1 MIVQPHTHF
10 DRQETT
16 DPITGRTLADTEG
29 HPWCQEGD
37 PDEGLTI
44 WFESIDS
51 MRAYVAIEV
60 ERPEHG
66 MHASLDNPLEE
77 GEAEG

>member
-1 MIVQPHTHF
+1 
-10 DRQETT
+10 
-16 DPITGRTLADTEG
+16 
-29 HPWCQEGD
+29 
-37 PDEGLTI
+37 
-44 WFESIDS
+44 

>member
-1 MIVQPHTHF
+1 MGSDVHPHF
-10 DRQETT
+10 ERQETT
-16 DPITGRTLADTEG
+16 DPITGHTIADTDG
-29 HPWCQEGD
+29 HPWVQEGD

-44 WFESIDS
+44 FFDSETS
-51 MRAYVAIEV
+51 MRKYAAIQV